1 MKKRFTFLFAALFV
15 VNCLWAQQFQSGDL
29 WYSITGDG
37 NAVEVIGEENEDLAE
52 VVIPEAVLYNGV
64 DYKVTGIGESAFSYC
79 GFSSIT
85 IPNSVTSIGDDAFEY
100 CYNLTSVAIPK
111 GVTSLGIGVFSGCE
125 SLTTVIVEEGN
136 TVYDSRDNC
145 NGIIETES
153 NTIIQGCKTT
163 VIPNDVTSIGDWSF
177 SSCYCLTTIE
187 IPNSVTYI
195 GDGAFMYCEDLVSIT
210 IPNSVTSIGARTFGY
225 CI

>member
-1 MKKRFTFLFAALFV
+1 M
-15 VNCLWAQQFQSGDL
+15 
-29 WYSITGDG
+29 
-37 NAVEVIGEENEDLAE
+37 
-52 VVIPEAVLYNGV
+52 
-64 DYKVTGIGESAFSYC
+64 
-79 GFSSIT
+79 
-85 IPNSVTSIGDDAFEY
+85 TSIGDDAFEY